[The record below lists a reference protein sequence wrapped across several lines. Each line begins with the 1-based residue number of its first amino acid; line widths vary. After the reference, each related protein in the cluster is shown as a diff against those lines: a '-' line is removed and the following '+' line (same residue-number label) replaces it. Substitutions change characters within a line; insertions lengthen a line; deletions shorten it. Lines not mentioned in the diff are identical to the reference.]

1 MVSLV
6 VTVGPGA
13 MDIYSQKLAEKLDV
27 SKVYTDIYQKIARRL
42 NISWLSRDALKAIR
56 EDWSFVKIV
65 NKLNG
70 IVHLPNQHLGR
81 YGNFLKIP
89 YIITVHDL
97 IRYFDLKGYGT
108 YIHRLNHRD
117 KFYLSLDYKGI
128 KKAARIMADS
138 QATKDDLI
146 HHLGVPDDRISVVYL
161 GVDHATFRPSL
172 QANNFEYPY
181 ILFVGSEHPRKNL
194 PTLLRAFK
202 RLKEQLQFKDLKLV
216 KVGKAGGREADFRR
230 QSTEVIN
237 SLNLDGEVIFTEVI
251 SKEDLRAYYSN
262 AKCFVLP
269 SLYEGF
275 GFPPLEAMACGCPV
289 ITSDSSSLPEIVGES
304 AIKVSPHNIEGLA
317 ETLEEILTNRQFRE
331 SLIAK
336 GIGQAAKFSWEQTA
350 EKTLEVYK
358 EVEESLSCSFEV

>member
-1 MVSLV
+1 MITLMV
-6 VTVGPGA
+6 TIGCGA
-13 MDIYSQKLAEKLDV
+13 MDSYSQKLAEKLDV
-27 SKVYTDIYQKIARRL
+27 PKVYTDIYQSSAEKF
-42 NISWLSRDALKAIR
+42 NISWLSRGALKAIS
-56 EDWSFVKIV
+56 EDWSFVKKIS
-65 NKLNG
+65 KLTG

-108 YIHRLNHRD
+108 YIHHPNLRD

-128 KKAARIMADS
+128 KKAVRIIAVS
-138 QATKDDLI
+138 QATKNDLM
-146 HHLGVPDDRISVVYL
+146 HYLGIPDEQISVVYL
-161 GVDHATFRPSL
+161 GVDHTTFRPSS
-172 QANNFEYPY
+172 QASEFEHPY

-202 RLKEQLQFKDLKLV
+202 GLKEQPRFKDLKLV
-216 KVGKAGGREADFRR
+216 KVGKAGGKETDFRR
-230 QSTEVIN
+230 QTIKVID
-237 SLNLDGEVIFTEVI
+237 SLNLNGRVIFTEAV
-251 SKEDLRAYYSN
+251 SEESLRAYYSN
-262 AKCFVLP
+262 AKCLVLP

-289 ITSDSSSLPEIVGES
+289 ITSDSSSLPEVVGEA
-304 AIKVSPHNIEGLA
+304 AIKVPPQDIEGLA
-317 ETLEEILTNRQFRE
+317 EALKKVLTNQELRK

-336 GIGQAAKFSWEQTA
+336 GKAQAVKFSWDQAA

-358 EVEESLSCSFEV
+358 EVEGSFS